1 MASLASSANQV
12 LVFKSDFQ
20 DDFIIQQSQRLSKRS
35 LDYFSYCVIV
45 SLLIHLLSRS
55 IGGSSCSNEK
65 KISVSSTSASMISSV
80 ETLRSVNQQTF
91 QRDPRSSK
99 LEEPSSNF
107 LEVDDI
113 FLYLLL
119 NFYNCINLKALI
131 PVTVKV
137 EGEILEK
144 KMKNLLLLCLPS
156 G

>member
-1 MASLASSANQV
+1 
-12 LVFKSDFQ
+12 
-20 DDFIIQQSQRLSKRS
+20 
-35 LDYFSYCVIV
+35 
-45 SLLIHLLSRS
+45 
-55 IGGSSCSNEK
+55 
-65 KISVSSTSASMISSV
+65 MISSV

-131 PVTVKV
+131 PVTMKV